1 MLAAPLE
8 SKNST
13 NRAVFKQLPENQH
26 QTVKGIVVEQ
36 EETKITE
43 FADNATAVVSDV
55 DSAYDFYE
63 LLEIVRQVS
72 GLKLAASMIL
82 DILPSVPYFSR
93 NY

>member
-8 SKNST
+8 SKNSI

-36 EETKITE
+36 EETKIPQ
-43 FADNATAVVSDV
+43 FADNATTVPSDV

-72 GLKLAASMIL
+72 GLKLVASLIL
-82 DILPSVPYFSR
+82 DILPSVPYFRR